1 MITSVVLT
9 RIHPHQTTLTVIDDI
24 PTIVQNAEKQFY
36 NNAIH
41 RLIWKLDR
49 RVLPFLLLLEM
60 SSYINRVSIGMCFW
74 LQSSIIDDV
83 FVGHTKLMGIQT
95 DLHLSDSE
103 SSWAI
108 SLFYLAYV
116 RKWRYWISACFT
128 LTLRS
133 RFSSFFRAIFFCALS
148 VRLFTYRW
156 VCLHGVASLS
166 AWLLQLM
173 LDSYSLYVSSW

>member
-60 SSYINRVSIGMCFW
+60 SSYINRVSIGMCF
-74 LQSSIIDDV
+74 
-83 FVGHTKLMGIQT
+83 
-95 DLHLSDSE
+95 
-103 SSWAI
+103 
-108 SLFYLAYV
+108 
-116 RKWRYWISACFT
+116 
-128 LTLRS
+128 
-133 RFSSFFRAIFFCALS
+133 
-148 VRLFTYRW
+148 
-156 VCLHGVASLS
+156 
-166 AWLLQLM
+166 
-173 LDSYSLYVSSW
+173 